1 MGETGKGNQEY
12 TNHDEHWVM
21 YRKAEPLYYTPETN
35 IILYDDYTGIKTKN
49 LKKMA
54 ITLPALTTL

>member
-1 MGETGKGNQEY
+1 
-12 TNHDEHWVM
+12 M